1 MELFSEIK
9 YPGRYKY
16 WSAFMNI
23 HMKILYEDI
32 VLLFYPNL
40 FSLWILYLF
49 ISVVKKIWIKF
60 STKSLLCPEHT
71 SVLFIL
77 AQNCEMYISL
87 LLLFGSH
94 TRKR

>member
-40 FSLWILYLF
+40 FSL
-49 ISVVKKIWIKF
+49 
-60 STKSLLCPEHT
+60 
-71 SVLFIL
+71 
-77 AQNCEMYISL
+77 
-87 LLLFGSH
+87 
-94 TRKR
+94 